1 MERYEKKPNF
11 FGDGSKTTVTV
22 LQQPAHGRL
31 EFVRETVDNPHTYY
45 QYETLDPAETE
56 FNAKGLVI
64 RYIPETDYAGD
75 DSYVV
80 QFDQGGVKV
89 KVKRF
94 FMMDS
99 RVDLKYGGCVTVP
112 GQYKKDGDAW
122 KISLLPSQTT
132 DDLDS
137 WLRATSFQALLS
149 NAVSAVQ
156 GFSDLPGLATAQTT
170 GTQITLD
177 SNAAGYG
184 WYLDTT
190 PLDNTDDYLPTAD
203 PNIWQAKPGSDAEG
217 KMDLLSVLLHEYGH
231 VLGLEHNADARDFM
245 AATLQPGER
254 RLPCGLDRNR
264 AI

>member
-1 MERYEKKPNF
+1 MWLIEPPTPAQEAPVYIAAKATAHKPRKKERILGICEGIEMGGGISIGDAPFIGAANSYMERYERKPNF

-31 EFVRETVDNPHTYY
+31 KFTRVDEYNHGD
-45 QYETLDPAETE
+45 ETLDPAEAE

-64 RYIPETDYAGD
+64 RYIPETDYSGD

-89 KVKRF
+89 KVKNF

-112 GQYKKDGDAW
+112 GQYKKDGDSW

-137 WLRATSFQALLS
+137 WLRATS
-149 NAVSAVQ
+149 
-156 GFSDLPGLATAQTT
+156 
-170 GTQITLD
+170 
-177 SNAAGYG
+177 
-184 WYLDTT
+184 
-190 PLDNTDDYLPTAD
+190 
-203 PNIWQAKPGSDAEG
+203 
-217 KMDLLSVLLHEYGH
+217 
-231 VLGLEHNADARDFM
+231 
-245 AATLQPGER
+245 LQEP
-254 RLPCGLDRNR
+254 
-264 AI
+264 